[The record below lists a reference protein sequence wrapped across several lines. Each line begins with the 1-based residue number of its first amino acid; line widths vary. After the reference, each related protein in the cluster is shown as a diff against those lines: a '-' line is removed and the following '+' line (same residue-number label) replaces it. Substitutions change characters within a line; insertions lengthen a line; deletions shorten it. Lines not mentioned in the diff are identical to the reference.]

1 MKLSSILF
9 EGFREDVSIINGK
22 KYVTDWLG
30 NADTLLDFT
39 RALDRIPDTI
49 ESIQVPINTTIF
61 ASSKDNKTIKPEGDW
76 RKEVRT
82 IVFKVVG
89 EHEKEGNKLEGI
101 RISSFYT
108 IGPNGADKHPIYVS
122 IDTKESREF
131 GDFMRSGKG
140 GPLD

>member
-1 MKLSSILF
+1 MKLASIIF
-9 EGFREDVSIINGK
+9 EGFRNDVSIVNGK
-22 KYVTDWLG
+22 KYSVDWLG
-30 NADTLLDFT
+30 TADTLLDFT

-108 IGPNGADKHPIYVS
+108 IFNDCSLSFEINIINYYFISNINKLISKIYRFF
-122 IDTKESREF
+122 DLT
-131 GDFMRSGKG
+131 
-140 GPLD
+140 

>member
-1 MKLSSILF
+1 MKLYSILF
-9 EGFREDVSIINGK
+9 EGFRKDVSIINGK

-30 NADTLLDFT
+30 NADTLIEFEQ
-39 RALDRIPDTI
+39 ALKRMPDTI
-49 ESIQVPINTTIF
+49 ESIQVPTDTRMFNTG
-61 ASSKDNKTIKPEGDW
+61 SKKIKPEGSW
-76 RKEVRT
+76 KLEVFAT
-82 IVFKVVG
+82 VSKVVD

-101 RISSFYT
+101 RINSFYT
-108 IGPNGADKHPIYVS
+108 VGPKGADEHPIYIS

>member
-30 NADTLLDFT
+30 NADTLIEFEQ
-39 RALDRIPDTI
+39 ALKRMPDTI
-49 ESIQVPINTTIF
+49 ESIQVPTDTGMFNTST
-61 ASSKDNKTIKPEGDW
+61 KKIKPEGNW
-76 RKEVRT
+76 KLEVFAT
-82 IVFKVVG
+82 VSKVVD

-108 IGPNGADKHPIYVS
+108 IGPKGADDHPIYVS

-131 GDFMRSGKG
+131 GDFMSSGKG

>member
-49 ESIQVPINTTIF
+49 ESIQVPINTRLF
-61 ASSKDNKTIKPEGDW
+61 SSSNDSKTIKPEGDW

-89 EHEKEGNKLEGI
+89 EHEGEGNKLEGI
-101 RISSFYT
+101 RISSFYP
-108 IGPNGADKHPIYVS
+108 IGPKGADDHPIYVS

>member
-30 NADTLLDFT
+30 NADTLIEFQQ
-39 RALDRIPDTI
+39 ALKRMPDTI
-49 ESIQVPINTTIF
+49 ESIQVPTDTGMFNTST
-61 ASSKDNKTIKPEGDW
+61 KKIKPEGNW
-76 RKEVRT
+76 KLEVFAT
-82 IVFKVVG
+82 VSKVVD
-89 EHEKEGNKLEGI
+89 EHQKEGNKLEGI

-108 IGPNGADKHPIYVS
+108 IGPKGADNHPIYVT

-131 GDFMRSGKG
+131 GDFMSSGKG

>member
-30 NADTLLDFT
+30 NADTLIEFEQ
-39 RALDRIPDTI
+39 ALKRMPDTI
-49 ESIQVPINTTIF
+49 ESIQVPTDTGMFNPGR
-61 ASSKDNKTIKPEGDW
+61 KKIKPEGSW
-76 RKEVRT
+76 KLEVFAT
-82 IVFKVVG
+82 VSKVVD

-101 RISSFYT
+101 RISSFYP
-108 IGPNGADKHPIYVS
+108 IGPKGADDHPIYVT
-122 IDTKESREF
+122 IDTKESQEF

>member
-9 EGFREDVSIINGK
+9 EGFRKDVSIINGK

-30 NADTLLDFT
+30 NADTLIEFEQ
-39 RALDRIPDTI
+39 ALKRMPDTI
-49 ESIQVPINTTIF
+49 ESIQVPTDTRMFNTG
-61 ASSKDNKTIKPEGDW
+61 SKKIKPEGSW
-76 RKEVRT
+76 KLEVFAT
-82 IVFKVVG
+82 VSKVVD

-101 RISSFYT
+101 RISSFYPT
-108 IGPNGADKHPIYVS
+108 GPKGADDHPIYVS

-131 GDFMRSGKG
+131 GDFMRSGEG

>member
-1 MKLSSILF
+1 MKLTGIIF

-30 NADTLLDFT
+30 NADTLQDFQDAIK
-39 RALDRIPDTI
+39 RMPDTI
-49 ESIQVPINTTIF
+49 ESIQVPINTAIF
-61 ASSKDNKTIKPEGDW
+61 STSNDSKKIKPEGSW
-76 RKEVRT
+76 KLEVYAT
-82 IVFKVVG
+82 VAKVVQ

-108 IGPNGADKHPIYVS
+108 IGPKGADDHPIYVQ

-131 GDFMRSGKG
+131 GDYMSSGLG

>member
-30 NADTLLDFT
+30 NADTLIEFEQ
-39 RALDRIPDTI
+39 ALKRMPDTI
-49 ESIQVPINTTIF
+49 ESIQVPTDTGMFNPGR
-61 ASSKDNKTIKPEGDW
+61 KKIKPEGSW
-76 RKEVRT
+76 KLEVFAT
-82 IVFKVVG
+82 VSKVVD

-101 RISSFYT
+101 RISSFYP
-108 IGPNGADKHPIYVS
+108 IGPKGADDHPIYVT

-131 GDFMRSGKG
+131 GDFMSSGQG

>member
-30 NADTLLDFT
+30 NADTLIEFEQ
-39 RALDRIPDTI
+39 ALKRMPDTI
-49 ESIQVPINTTIF
+49 ESIQVPTDTGMFNPGR
-61 ASSKDNKTIKPEGDW
+61 KKIKPEGSW
-76 RKEVRT
+76 KLEVFAT
-82 IVFKVVG
+82 VSKVVD

-101 RISSFYT
+101 RISSFY
-108 IGPNGADKHPIYVS
+108 IVGPKGADEHPIYIS

>member
-9 EGFREDVSIINGK
+9 EGFRKDVSIINGK

-30 NADTLLDFT
+30 NADTLIEFEQ
-39 RALDRIPDTI
+39 ALKRMPDTI
-49 ESIQVPINTTIF
+49 ESIQVPTDTRMFNTG
-61 ASSKDNKTIKPEGDW
+61 SKKIKPEGSW
-76 RKEVRT
+76 KLEVFAT
-82 IVFKVVG
+82 VSKVVD

-101 RISSFYT
+101 RISSFYP
-108 IGPNGADKHPIYVS
+108 IGPKGADVHPIYVS

-131 GDFMRSGKG
+131 GDFMRSGEG

>member
-30 NADTLLDFT
+30 NADTLIEFEQ
-39 RALDRIPDTI
+39 ALKRMPDTI
-49 ESIQVPINTTIF
+49 ESIQVPTDTSMFNPG
-61 ASSKDNKTIKPEGDW
+61 SKKIKPEGSW
-76 RKEVRT
+76 KLEVFAT
-82 IVFKVVG
+82 VSKVVD

-101 RISSFYT
+101 RISSFYP
-108 IGPNGADKHPIYVS
+108 IGPKGADDHPIYVS

>member
-30 NADTLLDFT
+30 NADTLQDFQD
-39 RALDRIPDTI
+39 ALKRMPDTI

-61 ASSKDNKTIKPEGDW
+61 STSNDSKKIKPEGSW
-76 RKEVRT
+76 KLEVYAT
-82 IVFKVVG
+82 VAKVVQQ
-89 EHEKEGNKLEGI
+89 HEKEGNKLEGI

-108 IGPNGADKHPIYVS
+108 IGPNGADEHPIYVH

>member
-9 EGFREDVSIINGK
+9 EGFREDVSIVNGK
-22 KYVTDWLG
+22 KYVTDWMG
-30 NADTLLDFT
+30 NDDTLLDFT

-49 ESIQVPINTTIF
+49 ESIQVPINTAIF

-76 RKEVRT
+76 RKEVRD

-89 EHEKEGNKLEGI
+89 EHEKEDNKLEGI

-131 GDFMRSGKG
+131 GDFMRSGQG

>member
-30 NADTLLDFT
+30 NADTLIEFEQ
-39 RALDRIPDTI
+39 ALKRMPDTI
-49 ESIQVPINTTIF
+49 ESIQVPTDTGMFNPST
-61 ASSKDNKTIKPEGDW
+61 KKIKPEGSW
-76 RKEVRT
+76 KLEVLAT
-82 IVFKVVG
+82 VTKVVD

-101 RISSFYT
+101 RISSFYL
-108 IGPNGADKHPIYVS
+108 IGPKGADNHPIYVS

-131 GDFMRSGKG
+131 GDFMSSGKG

>member
-30 NADTLLDFT
+30 NADTLIEFEQ
-39 RALDRIPDTI
+39 ALKRMPDTI
-49 ESIQVPINTTIF
+49 ESIQVPTDTGMFNPGR
-61 ASSKDNKTIKPEGDW
+61 KKIKPEGSW
-76 RKEVRT
+76 KLEVFAT
-82 IVFKVVG
+82 VSKVVD

-101 RISSFYT
+101 RISSFYP
-108 IGPNGADKHPIYVS
+108 IGPKGADDHPIYVT